1 MKQNWSNTKSAKANR
16 KWRLAHPVENAMNK
30 LHWLQDPKNAEK
42 QQMWQHAWKKQN
54 ATYVREYQRLTNQIV
69 RARKNGDSKLEQKL
83 LIERRCHCLSLR
95 NRKTPGPMKPL

>member
-1 MKQNWSNTKSAKANR
+1 MKQTYSSTKSALASR
-16 KWRLAHPVENAMNK
+16 KRRLMNPVAVAMDK
-30 LHWLQDPKNAEK
+30 IHWLQDPKNAEK

-69 RARKNGDSKLEQKL
+69 RARKKGDSKLEQKL
-83 LIERRCHCLSLR
+83 LVDRRCHCLSLR

>member
-1 MKQNWSNTKSAKANR
+1 MKQTYSSTKSALASR
-16 KWRLAHPVENAMNK
+16 KRRLMNSVAVAMDK
-30 LHWLQDPKNAEK
+30 IHWLQNPKNAEK

-83 LIERRCHCLSLR
+83 LVERRCHCLSLR